1 MSSEGDADTGETL
14 RERASESRVK
24 LWLLLR
30 ADRLVLTALATLVF
44 FVVFVLVVHFFFPPF
59 QKILMN
65 DDTIDTLFEE
75 LTTAAITATVLV
87 ITISSLIITQESGPL
102 GDQRDR
108 MSETMEFRRATSEL
122 IGENTPGDPSTFL
135 KAILDANEDRAEAL
149 GSAIEG
155 NSNDELREEVD
166 ELVDNVTT
174 NASEVSEQVDGASFG
189 SFDIVFSALDY
200 DYSPKIIQ
208 VERLLEEYDDDIS
221 DDERAT
227 FEELRTALTMYSPA
241 REHIKTLY
249 FQWELIALTQ
259 NLVYVSVPALF
270 VAATTVAALK
280 PPHFPG
286 AFLGLDNILWIFGG
300 ALTVSLIPFF
310 MTIMYILR
318 IATVAKRTLAIGPL
332 VLRGSEL

>member
-1 MSSEGDADTGETL
+1 M
-14 RERASESRVK
+14 RERASESRLK

-30 ADRLVLTALATLVF
+30 ADRLVLTTLLALGF
-44 FVVFVLVVHFFFPPF
+44 FVAFILVVHFVFPPF
-59 QKILMN
+59 QQILAF

-189 SFDIVFSALDY
+189 SFDIVFAALDY
-200 DYSPKIIQ
+200 DFSPKIIQ
-208 VERLLEEYDDDIS
+208 VERLLEEYDDIS
-221 DDERAT
+221 DDERAA

-259 NLVYVSVPALF
+259 NLVYVAVPALF

-280 PPHFPG
+280 PAQFPG
-286 AFLGLDNILWIFGG
+286 TLLGLDNILWIFAG

-310 MTIMYILR
+310 MTVMYILR

-332 VLRGSEL
+332 ILRGSQL